1 MRKKWNHV
9 LHGFP
14 TDPGPSASA
23 CSMDS
28 INLPG
33 LYLWNINFDHSA
45 STAWH
50 LMWENQQFTSGW
62 EWFQEKSGF
71 TAGFANGL
79 LILYKF
85 TTFRERQ
92 DCDTKRP
99 GPAPRSLSP
108 HDATLRVSTLEPHA
122 VKQIVRILPPWFHL
136 TNWDVCP
143 SKLLPSMWNPR
154 LSGWAKSL
162 QYLFQNLRTRHLNIH
177 GIYKSLSIH
186 SCVCACVYIYIFV
199 CELCIHKQYIYAA
212 IWCVSERVRVLPD
225 AKTYVFR

>member
-1 MRKKWNHV
+1 MNNSRMLTIIDYNQTWASFTALTLQQDNRATAKFHAEKMES
-9 LHGFP
+9 
-14 TDPGPSASA
+14 GPSASA

-71 TAGFANGL
+71 TAGFTHGL
-79 LILYKF
+79 PIIYKF
-85 TTFRERQ
+85 TTFLERQ

-122 VKQIVRILPPWFHL
+122 VKQIVRILPPWFQL
-136 TNWDVCP
+136 TNWDICP

-162 QYLFQNLRTRHLNIH
+162 QYLFQNLRTRHLIIH

-186 SCVCACVYIYIFV
+186 SCVCACIYI
-199 CELCIHKQYIYAA
+199 
-212 IWCVSERVRVLPD
+212 
-225 AKTYVFR
+225 